1 MDRELNSAQNV
12 LFVYFI
18 FLLSFLQKSRFLSM
32 THRKNGFLD
41 LPLLYLGRMMSYQAE
56 IYCGSRRHIKECEG
70 GKKFDFGLWE
80 LELQKKRLKNS
91 IVQ

>member
-32 THRKNGFLD
+32 TYRKKW
-41 LPLLYLGRMMSYQAE
+41 
-56 IYCGSRRHIKECEG
+56 I
-70 GKKFDFGLWE
+70 FGLAALISRPDDE
-80 LELQKKRLKNS
+80 LS
-91 IVQ
+91 S